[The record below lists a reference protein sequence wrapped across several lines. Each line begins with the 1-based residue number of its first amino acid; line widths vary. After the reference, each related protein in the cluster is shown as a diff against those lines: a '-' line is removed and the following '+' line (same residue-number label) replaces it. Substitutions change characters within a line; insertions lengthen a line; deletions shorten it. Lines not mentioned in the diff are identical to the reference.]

1 MKHTRNTIRATLV
14 VVVVA
19 ALAVVI
25 APQAFAAAPSAAAT
39 LTGGPVNPGG
49 TGGTFTFA
57 ITASSRTLAGYTLS
71 APAGWRIE
79 SIVGTPSPGGTA
91 TFTASG
97 ISVTGVSASPSTT
110 ASVSFTANAC
120 VAGSSAWTYT
130 ATDSQGRP
138 YGTPSTVTTS
148 VDGASCSLDIVNQ
161 PTNAKQNQ
169 LITGNPFQGGADN
182 VTVQLLDGN
191 GVLLTTYPVTVTFNL
206 ATTGVDENGQ
216 GLVAGG
222 PNNLSVSTEATSDGV
237 ATFDTQ
243 LQIAEKNE
251 AEFTSY
257 SLVPQ
262 TTGAP
267 TITGAQSNGFDIWET
282 QCATAGCSVSL
293 RGANLDLYTS
303 PANGDLSASTLPF
316 NAGTNIVCAGQTVI
330 FGDSVFEHEFA
341 GTGAVFLKSHVTRAD
356 MKNAAN
362 NGQAHVQWCVGLPD
376 PAAWVHNGSA
386 FTEQDTNGPAPLGT
400 LFVGIAP
407 ACPNANPQD
416 FAPCISRQYGDGN
429 GGSFTEGYLPADPV
443 RRT

>member
-1 MKHTRNTIRATLV
+1 MKRSSVRAIRVTV
-14 VVVVA
+14 VLMVIAVA
-19 ALAVVI
+19 AVLI
-25 APQAFAAAPSAAAT
+25 APSASAAAPNATAT
-39 LTGGPVNPGG
+39 LTGGPVSPGG
-49 TGGTFTFA
+49 TDASFTFS
-57 ITASSRTLAGYTLS
+57 IMPSSRQLASFTLS
-71 APAGWRIE
+71 APAGWLVR
-79 SIVGTPSPGGTA
+79 SVGTPSPGGTA
-91 TFTASG
+91 TFTANS
-97 ISVTGVSASPSTT
+97 ISVTGLSVSGSGS
-110 ASVSFTANAC
+110 ASVSFTATAC
-120 VAGSSAWTYT
+120 VAGSSPWTYT
-130 ATDSQGRP
+130 AADSQGRP
-138 YGTPSTVTTS
+138 YGTPSTVSTS
-148 VDGASCSLDIVNQ
+148 VAGASCSLDIVNQ

-169 LITGNPFQGGADN
+169 LITGDPFQGGNDK

-191 GVLLTTYPVTVTFNL
+191 GLALTTYPVSVTFSL
-206 ATTGVDENGQ
+206 ATSGVDENGQ
-216 GLVAGG
+216 GLVGG
-222 PNNLSVSTEATSDGV
+222 TLSVTPENTDANGV

-251 AEFTSY
+251 AEFTAY
-257 SLVPQ
+257 SLRPQ

-267 TITGAQSNGFDIWET
+267 SIIGAQSNGFDIWET

-293 RGANLDLYTS
+293 RGADLDLYTS

-356 MKNAAN
+356 MKKAAN
-362 NGQAHVQWCVGLPD
+362 NGQAHVQWCVGVPD
-376 PAAWVHNGSA
+376 PWTAVGGPA
-386 FTEQDTNGPAPLGT
+386 ELQDTNGSAPLGE

-429 GGSFTEGYLPADPV
+429 GGSFTEGYLPPDPT